1 MAAKVVPMP
10 PKPKRSFILR
20 VPPDSKL
27 GQDLLRDATSG
38 PKTIHQLVLEH
49 FLTFLPKPSMVQPS
63 QKVKETLVIMKDVS
77 SDLQNRV
84 QPHPLV
90 KLLPREGIR
99 QKQETVSLC
108 LKDKPEELMV
118 FEDLNVFHSQE
129 ECVSLDP
136 VQQPT
141 SEKEGD
147 SVGEMMLLAVNDSNP
162 ESEDFQKEPV
172 ENKNHTEQ
180 FSDCDKMDCSMVS
193 EQLPDCHKEERL
205 NTSIPKERKMRNLL
219 VTIEN
224 DTPLEELSKYVDIN
238 VTALT
243 RNRRTRRWYTCPLC
257 GKQFN
262 ESSYLISHQRTHT
275 GEKPYDCSHC
285 GKSFNHKTNL
295 NKHERIHTGEKPYS
309 CSQCGK
315 NFRQNSHRSRH
326 EGIHIREKIFKCP
339 ECGKTFPGNE
349 EFVLHLQSHEA
360 ERPYGCRKCGR
371 RFGRL
376 SNCTRHEKTHSA
388 CKTRKQKCDRE
399 RSDGPTST

>member
-1 MAAKVVPMP
+1 MSMNLLSNWCLFRKTWKSFSLVPHISFKKREREKEDYVLALWVREDLSVMYPTLSKGEEVLMAAACQSDFWLSRLWSHEKSNLGFPAWYHVPQ
-10 PKPKRSFILR
+10 KWLDFLS
-20 VPPDSKL
+20 VST
-27 GQDLLRDATSG
+27 ASG
-38 PKTIHQLVLEH
+38 NNP
-49 FLTFLPKPSMVQPS
+49 
-63 QKVKETLVIMKDVS
+63 
-77 SDLQNRV
+77 
-84 QPHPLV
+84 
-90 KLLPREGIR
+90 EG
-99 QKQETVSLC
+99 
-108 LKDKPEELMV
+108 EEL
-118 FEDLNVFHSQE
+118 Q
-129 ECVSLDP
+129 
-136 VQQPT
+136 T
-141 SEKEGD
+141 
-147 SVGEMMLLAVNDSNP
+147 
-162 ESEDFQKEPV
+162 EPV
-172 ENKNHTEQ
+172 EDEDHREES
-180 FSDCDKMDCSMVS
+180 SDCDEMNCSMVP
-193 EQLPDCHKEERL
+193 EQSPDSQKEERL

-238 VTALT
+238 VIALT

-339 ECGKTFPGNE
+339 ECGKTFPENR
-349 EFVLHLQSHEA
+349 EFVIHLQSHKTK
-360 ERPYGCRKCGR
+360 RPYGCKKCGR

-376 SNCTRHEKTHSA
+376 SNCTRHEKNSV
-388 CKTRKQKCDRE
+388 CKTRKRKWHQGKVWWYHLKLKYSINNSELPGCLKRY
-399 RSDGPTST
+399 R

>member
-1 MAAKVVPMP
+1 MMTAKVVPIS
-10 PKPKRSFILR
+10 PKPKQSFILR

-27 GQDLLRDATSG
+27 GQDLLQDATSG

-49 FLTFLPKPSMVQPS
+49 FLTFLPKPSLVQPS
-63 QKVKETLVIMKDVS
+63 EKVKETLVIMKDVS
-77 SDLQNRV
+77 SSLQNRV
-84 QPHPLV
+84 QPRPLV
-90 KLLPREGIR
+90 KLLPREGVQ

-108 LKDKPEELMV
+108 FKADSEELVV

-129 ECVSLDP
+129 ECVSMDP
-136 VQQPT
+136 AQQPT
-141 SEKEGD
+141 SEKE
-147 SVGEMMLLAVNDSNP
+147 SVGEMMLLTNDSP
-162 ESEDFQKEPV
+162 TSEDLQKGNCREKSLDGDGV
-172 ENKNHTEQ
+172 
-180 FSDCDKMDCSMVS
+180 DCSLVS
-193 EQLPDCHKEERL
+193 EQPPGSQEERL
-205 NTSIPKERKMRNLL
+205 NTSIPQQRKMRNLL

-224 DTPLEELSKYVDIN
+224 DTPLEELSKFVDIN
-238 VTALT
+238 VIALS
-243 RNRRTRRWYTCPLC
+243 RSRRTRRWYTCPLC

-326 EGIHIREKIFKCP
+326 EGIHVREKVFKCP
-339 ECGKTFPGNE
+339 ECGKTFPKNE
-349 EFVLHLQSHEA
+349 EFVLHLQSHET
-360 ERPYGCRKCGR
+360 ERPYGCKKCGR

-376 SNCTRHEKTHSA
+376 SNCTRHERTHSA
-388 CKTRKQKCDRE
+388 CKTRKQK
-399 RSDGPTST
+399 

>member
-1 MAAKVVPMP
+1 MMTAKVVPIS
-10 PKPKRSFILR
+10 PKPKQSFILR

-27 GQDLLRDATSG
+27 GQDLLQDATSG

-49 FLTFLPKPSMVQPS
+49 FLTFLPKPSLVQPS
-63 QKVKETLVIMKDVS
+63 EKVKETLVIMKDVS
-77 SDLQNRV
+77 SSLQNRV
-84 QPHPLV
+84 QPRPLV
-90 KLLPREGIR
+90 KLLPREGVQ

-108 LKDKPEELMV
+108 FKADSEELVV

-129 ECVSLDP
+129 ECVSMDP
-136 VQQPT
+136 AQQPT
-141 SEKEGD
+141 SEKD
-147 SVGEMMLLAVNDSNP
+147 SVGEMMLLTNDSP
-162 ESEDFQKEPV
+162 TSEDLQKGNCREKSLDGDGV
-172 ENKNHTEQ
+172 
-180 FSDCDKMDCSMVS
+180 DCSLVS
-193 EQLPDCHKEERL
+193 EQPPGIQEEIL
-205 NTSIPKERKMRNLL
+205 NTSIPQQRKMRNLL

-224 DTPLEELSKYVDIN
+224 DTPLEELSKFVDIN
-238 VTALT
+238 VIALT
-243 RNRRTRRWYTCPLC
+243 RSRRTRRWYTCPLC

-326 EGIHIREKIFKCP
+326 EGIHVREKVFKCP
-339 ECGKTFPGNE
+339 ECGKTFPKNE
-349 EFVLHLQSHEA
+349 EFVFHLQSHET
-360 ERPYGCRKCGR
+360 ERPYGCKKCGR

-376 SNCTRHEKTHSA
+376 SNCTRHERTHSA
-388 CKTRKQKCDRE
+388 CKIRKQK
-399 RSDGPTST
+399 

>member
-1 MAAKVVPMP
+1 MPIQKTNMEIFQSSSTHFIKKKKREDYVLSLWVREDLSVMYPILSKDEEVLMATVCPSDFLFSRLWSHEK
-10 PKPKRSFILR
+10 SN
-20 VPPDSKL
+20 L
-27 GQDLLRDATSG
+27 GFPAWYHIPQNLLY
-38 PKTIHQLVLEH
+38 
-49 FLTFLPKPSMVQPS
+49 FLS
-63 QKVKETLVIMKDVS
+63 VS
-77 SDLQNRV
+77 
-84 QPHPLV
+84 
-90 KLLPREGIR
+90 
-99 QKQETVSLC
+99 TVS
-108 LKDKPEELMV
+108 
-118 FEDLNVFHSQE
+118 
-129 ECVSLDP
+129 
-136 VQQPT
+136 
-141 SEKEGD
+141 G
-147 SVGEMMLLAVNDSNP
+147 SNP
-162 ESEDFQKEPV
+162 EGEELQTEPV
-172 ENKNHTEQ
+172 EDEDHREES
-180 FSDCDKMDCSMVS
+180 SDCDEMDCSMVP
-193 EQLPDCHKEERL
+193 EQSPDCQKEERL

-238 VTALT
+238 VIALT

-326 EGIHIREKIFKCP
+326 EGIHIREKILKCP
-339 ECGKTFPGNE
+339 ECGKTFPENK
-349 EFVLHLQSHEA
+349 EFVIHLQSHKA
-360 ERPYGCRKCGR
+360 KRPYGCKKCGR

-388 CKTRKQKCDRE
+388 CKTRKQK
-399 RSDGPTST
+399 

>member
-20 VPPDSKL
+20 VPPNSKL

-49 FLTFLPKPSMVQPS
+49 FLTFLPKPSLVQPS
-63 QKVKETLVIMKDVS
+63 QKIKETLVIVKDVS

-84 QPHPLV
+84 QPRPLV
-90 KLLPREGIR
+90 TLLPREGTQ

-108 LKDKPEELMV
+108 LKSESEKLVV

-141 SEKEGD
+141 SEMEED
-147 SVGEMMLLAVNDSNP
+147 SIGEMMLLAVSGNNP
-162 ESEDFQKEPV
+162 EGEELQTEPV
-172 ENKNHTEQ
+172 EDEDHREES
-180 FSDCDKMDCSMVS
+180 SDCDEMDCAMVPKQS
-193 EQLPDCHKEERL
+193 PDCQKEERL

-238 VTALT
+238 VIALT

-339 ECGKTFPGNE
+339 ECGKTFPENR
-349 EFVLHLQSHEA
+349 EFVVHLQSHKTK
-360 ERPYGCRKCGR
+360 RPYGCKKCGR

-388 CKTRKQKCDRE
+388 CKTRKQK
-399 RSDGPTST
+399 

>member
-147 SVGEMMLLAVNDSNP
+147 SVGEMMLLAIMAQTALSCLFLA
-162 ESEDFQKEPV
+162 ERSL
-172 ENKNHTEQ
+172 
-180 FSDCDKMDCSMVS
+180 DCSGLAT
-193 EQLPDCHKEERL
+193 QPH
-205 NTSIPKERKMRNLL
+205 
-219 VTIEN
+219 
-224 DTPLEELSKYVDIN
+224 Y
-238 VTALT
+238 
-243 RNRRTRRWYTCPLC
+243 
-257 GKQFN
+257 
-262 ESSYLISHQRTHT
+262 
-275 GEKPYDCSHC
+275 
-285 GKSFNHKTNL
+285 
-295 NKHERIHTGEKPYS
+295 
-309 CSQCGK
+309 
-315 NFRQNSHRSRH
+315 
-326 EGIHIREKIFKCP
+326 
-339 ECGKTFPGNE
+339 
-349 EFVLHLQSHEA
+349 
-360 ERPYGCRKCGR
+360 
-371 RFGRL
+371 
-376 SNCTRHEKTHSA
+376 
-388 CKTRKQKCDRE
+388 
-399 RSDGPTST
+399 

>member
-1 MAAKVVPMP
+1 MAAKVVPIT
-10 PKPKRSFILR
+10 PKPKQSFILR
-20 VPPDSKL
+20 VPQDSKL
-27 GQDLLRDATSG
+27 GQDLLRDATGG

-49 FLTFLPKPSMVQPS
+49 FLTFFPKPSLVQPN

-77 SDLQNRV
+77 SSLQNRV
-84 QPHPLV
+84 NPRPLV
-90 KLLPREGIR
+90 KLLPREGV
-99 QKQETVSLC
+99 QEKQETVSLR
-108 LKDKPEELMV
+108 LKAGPEEMMV

-136 VQQPT
+136 AQQPT
-141 SEKEGD
+141 SEKKDD
-147 SVGEMMLLAVNDSNP
+147 SDVGEMMLLVNDSNP
-162 ESEDFQKEPV
+162 EGEDLQKEPV
-172 ENKNHTEQ
+172 ESKDYRENS
-180 FSDCDKMDCSMVS
+180 SDCDEIDCSLVS
-193 EQLPDCHKEERL
+193 QQPPDSKEDVRL
-205 NTSIPKERKMRNLL
+205 NISIPQKKQVRNLL

-224 DTPLEELSKYVDIN
+224 DNPLEDLSKYVDIS
-238 VTALT
+238 VIGLT
-243 RNRRTRRWYTCPLC
+243 QNRRTRRWYTCPQC

-326 EGIHIREKIFKCP
+326 EGIHIKEKIFKCP
-339 ECGKTFPGNE
+339 ECGKTFPKNE
-349 EFVLHLQSHEA
+349 EFLLHLQSHEA
-360 ERPYGCRKCGR
+360 ERPYSCKKCGR

-388 CKTRKQKCDRE
+388 CKTRKQK
-399 RSDGPTST
+399 

>member
-20 VPPDSKL
+20 VPPNSKL

-49 FLTFLPKPSMVQPS
+49 FLTFLPKPNLLQPS

-77 SDLQNRV
+77 TGLQNRV
-84 QPHPLV
+84 N
-90 KLLPREGIR
+90 LLPRGVQQE
-99 QKQETVSLC
+99 QETVSC
-108 LKDKPEELMV
+108 LKAEPEELVV

-129 ECVSLDP
+129 ECVSLDLAE
-136 VQQPT
+136 QPT
-141 SEKEGD
+141 SEKEEEEGD
-147 SVGEMMLLAVNDSNP
+147 VGEMVLLVDDSNCKD
-162 ESEDFQKEPV
+162 EDLQKEPAGN
-172 ENKNHTEQ
+172 ENHREKS
-180 FSDCDKMDCSMVS
+180 SDCDEVDCSLVS
-193 EQLPDCHKEERL
+193 EKSPGCHGKERL
-205 NTSIPKERKMRNLL
+205 NISIPKEKKLRNLL

-238 VTALT
+238 VIALT

-349 EFVLHLQSHEA
+349 EFVFHLQSHET
-360 ERPYGCRKCGR
+360 ERPYDCKKCGR

-376 SNCTRHEKTHSA
+376 SNCTRHEKIHSA
-388 CKTRKQKCDRE
+388 CKTRKQTWDWE
-399 RSDGPTST
+399 RSDGPAST

>member
-20 VPPDSKL
+20 VPPNSKL

-49 FLTFLPKPSMVQPS
+49 FLTFLPKPSVVQPS
-63 QKVKETLVIMKDVS
+63 QKAKETLVIMKDVS
-77 SDLQNRV
+77 SSLQNRV
-84 QPHPLV
+84 S
-90 KLLPREGIR
+90 REGAQ
-99 QKQETVSLC
+99 QKQELASLC
-108 LKDKPEELMV
+108 SKAEPEELVV

-129 ECVSLDP
+129 ECVSLDLS
-136 VQQPT
+136 QQPT
-141 SEKEGD
+141 SENEEYD
-147 SVGEMMLLAVNDSNP
+147 VGEMMLLVNDSNHEGDSHQEEP
-162 ESEDFQKEPV
+162 ADNEDCRGKHSERYE
-172 ENKNHTEQ
+172 
-180 FSDCDKMDCSMVS
+180 MDCSLAS
-193 EQLPDCHKEERL
+193 EQSPDCHKEERL
-205 NTSIPKERKMRNLL
+205 NTFIPHERKLRNLL
-219 VTIEN
+219 VTVEN
-224 DTPLEELSKYVDIN
+224 DIPLEELSKYVDIN

-339 ECGKTFPGNE
+339 ECGKTFSGNE

-360 ERPYGCRKCGR
+360 ERPYDCKKCGR

-376 SNCTRHEKTHSA
+376 SNCTRHEKTHSV
-388 CKTRKQKCDRE
+388 CKTQKQKWDWE
-399 RSDGPTST
+399 RSDSPAST